1 MYAGKLT
8 AVMGVLVLAGS
19 LMAAGDKKT
28 DKPLVIDKPDEVETH
43 VAIALNAYRAEKPAD
58 AIAELQAAI
67 NLIQAQLSKTLA
79 GQLPDAPQGWS
90 AGEVESDSMSVGAG
104 GQGHAFSTA
113 KRTYTRKA
121 DKAEVTVEITDS
133 TIIIG
138 AHKQMAQAFQNPQMI
153 EMMNRD
159 PDTQIKV
166 LKIPG
171 WVAWAQTSK
180 GGSAS
185 GTLIA
190 VSEHHAVN
198 VQSNSAEMAI
208 LDQFAKLVDFQAI
221 AKLRTSESTAPA
233 KGAPDKK
240 SR

>member
-1 MYAGKLT
+1 MTAGKT
-8 AVMGVLVLAGS
+8 TVVMGVLVLAGS
-19 LMAAGDKKT
+19 LLAAGDKKP
-28 DKPLVIDKPDEVETH
+28 DKPLVIDKPDKVESH
-43 VAIALNAYRAEKPAD
+43 VAAALKAYRAENPTD
-58 AIAELQAAI
+58 AIAQLQAAI

-79 GQLPDAPQGWS
+79 GQLPDAPEGWS

-113 KRTYTRKA
+113 KRTYTRTA
-121 DKAEVTVEITDS
+121 DKVKVTVEITDS
-133 TIIIG
+133 SIIIG

-159 PDTQIKV
+159 PNTQVKV

-180 GGSAS
+180 SGSAS
-185 GTLIA
+185 GSLIA

-198 VQSNSAEMAI
+198 IQSRSAEMAI

-221 AKLRTSESTAPA
+221 AKLRAGGSTAPA
-233 KGAPDKK
+233 KDAPKK
-240 SR
+240 GR